1 MEKYLLELLKLADY
15 LNKNQEKVYSQ
26 ITYYADENKTLE
38 ICIRSKKDFSYI
50 EECQIQLKQ
59 NPQKKLKM
67 ITELF
72 SSYVGGVFNE

>member
-15 LNKNQEKVYSQ
+15 LNKNQEKVCSQ

-38 ICIRSKKDFSYI
+38 ICIRSKKDFSHI
-50 EECQIQLKQ
+50 EECQIQLKH